1 MVNHGSSGSTNRDN
15 PKSVSFTNG
24 PEDHGLAAC
33 RSLVKR
39 ISEKRISRRP
49 ENRRDEEL
57 TLELDVAMDQGNAVH
72 PPDSLTQFAP
82 YL

>member
-1 MVNHGSSGSTNRDN
+1 MVSHGSSGSTNRDN

-24 PEDHGLAAC
+24 PEDHGLVAC

-39 ISEKRISRRP
+39 ISEEYISRRP
-49 ENRRDEEL
+49 EEKRDKRL
-57 TLELDVAMDQGNAVH
+57 TLELDVAVDQGNAVH
-72 PPDSLTQFAP
+72 PPDSLAEFAP